1 MENLLSSEI
10 IQPVCDRHVKEELK
24 YYCFLCRRHVCSD
37 CILER
42 HSSHVHDV
50 KRASSRQK
58 EIRFE
63 KLFNTPVPDVTG
75 QPVKNELELVE
86 ILKQIEE
93 YHQKTKETA
102 ETIKE
107 IIDNRAEEF
116 LRHIKKIKN
125 ELQEE
130 CRTIAKQNHTHLNM
144 IKQRVHLKLN
154 KCSENEISHT
164 FQQLIMNNADSKWD
178 LFRKREHIGRDDV
191 TILHSQIDMPVFE
204 LGKIDTVLMK
214 SMFGAVLVKG
224 AVKSAT
230 SISETKWDY
239 PFREKENIE
248 RRHTDSKQTMS
259 NYLEYRLN
267 SEETSPRMNNYN
279 SVSKNDKSFQGNH
292 WMDHFSEKQKS
303 FANIHTDGKEI
314 QSKRGHPENDGDKN
328 FAIKNYNPKGFSY
341 LDNKSEN
348 HETDDANKTYDSL
361 LLPSLKSTI
370 HDSNV
375 PLSVNFN
382 QSGSHR
388 EGNILSSVLQ
398 PVPHLAI
405 DCEDKPVCCL
415 CVIGF
420 DVCWIHQGFSTTN
433 YLFHTGTNKRKKIE
447 FKFVVEDWTLK
458 PPNTV
463 IAVDYN
469 NRIVEITPMG
479 LPENTLSSTQNI
491 GWSFYHVDLHPI
503 AVAFCKNG
511 DVLVSLVDSWSYNTD
526 SKSRR
531 QVVRM
536 NDDFEVVQIIE
547 FYGTK
552 RIFTTPRRLAENMN
566 GDICVLDETSE
577 KRGKILIF
585 NKDRSLKLVYTGIND
600 SEEHFNPNS
609 ICCDSEARI
618 IISDYSCSKLH
629 ILDQSGNFL
638 QYIIHSEIKN
648 PFCMTIDFK
657 DHLWIGLKSGKIV
670 VLSLQQLD
678 QPTHPRELYKLYKV

>member
-1 MENLLSSEI
+1 MENLSSSESL
-10 IQPVCDRHVKEELK
+10 QPVCDRHIKEELK
-24 YYCFLCRRHVCSD
+24 YYCFFCRSHVCSD

-63 KLFNTPVPDVTG
+63 ELFNTPVPDVTG

-130 CRTIAKQNHTHLNM
+130 CRTITKQNHTHLNI

-154 KCSENEISHT
+154 KRSDNEISKT
-164 FQQLIMNNADSKWD
+164 FQQLIMSNADLKLD
-178 LFRKREHIGRDDV
+178 LFRHREHIGRDDV
-191 TILHSQIDMPVFE
+191 NKLHSKIDMPVFE
-204 LGKIDTVLMK
+204 PGKIDTIFMK
-214 SMFGAVLVKG
+214 SMFGAVLVKREF
-224 AVKSAT
+224 KPAT

-248 RRHTDSKQTMS
+248 RRHTESKQTML
-259 NYLEYRLN
+259 NYLEYELN
-267 SEETSPRMNNYN
+267 SEEISTRKNYCN
-279 SVSKNDKSFQGNH
+279 RVSENHRSMQGNN
-292 WMDHFSEKQKS
+292 WTDHFNEKQKS
-303 FANIHTDGKEI
+303 FTNIPTNAKEI
-314 QSKRGHPENDGDKN
+314 QSKRGHPEHDGGIHT
-328 FAIKNYNPKGFSY
+328 AIKNNKPKGISY
-341 LDNKSEN
+341 FDHKSES
-348 HETDDANKTYDSL
+348 HETDDANNTYDN
-361 LLPSLKSTI
+361 LPLPLLKSTI
-370 HDSNV
+370 HDSNFS
-375 PLSVNFN
+375 LSVNFN
-382 QSGSHR
+382 QSASHR
-388 EGNILSSVLQ
+388 KGNIPSSILQ

-433 YLFHTGTNKRKKIE
+433 SLFHSGANKRKKIE

-469 NRIVEITPMG
+469 NRIVKITPMG

-536 NDDFEVVQIIE
+536 NDDFEVVQTIE

-618 IISDYSCSKLH
+618 IISDYSCNKLH

-648 PFCMTIDFK
+648 PFCMTIDCK

-670 VLSLQQLD
+670 
-678 QPTHPRELYKLYKV
+678 